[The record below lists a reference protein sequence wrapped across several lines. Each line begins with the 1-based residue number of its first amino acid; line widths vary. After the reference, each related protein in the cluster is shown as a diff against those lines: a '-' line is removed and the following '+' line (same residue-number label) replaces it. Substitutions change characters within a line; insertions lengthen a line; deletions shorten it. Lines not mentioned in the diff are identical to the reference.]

1 MIFQRK
7 ITNNNQKI
15 TAKENSLAYMIGN
28 LENAVKNLTD
38 TIKVMEEKQEEI
50 NTSLSHLEKKIEA
63 VDNRIDIIL
72 GENIKKYAQ
81 QTFETMSYSEAIDKG
96 WSMTDDGFWIPP
108 QDNETAV
115 DTFLTVTPPKR
126 D

>member
-7 ITNNNQKI
+7 ITNNDQQI
-15 TAKENSLAYMIGN
+15 PAKENSLAYMIGN

-38 TIKVMEEKQEEI
+38 TIKVLEEKQEEI

-72 GENIKKYAQ
+72 GENIKNYAQ

-108 QDNETAV
+108 QDSEKAV
-115 DTFLTVTPPKR
+115 GTFLTVTPPKR